1 MARKTF
7 EVEAV
12 LDHVNNM
19 LKTNY
24 WSKET
29 RIGMFLVLENIL
41 HNTGNYNGFRYLSN
55 LEVGDGML
63 PGVRFDEET
72 RLILTYPERFENT
85 DDTRR
90 EYY

>member
-7 EVEAV
+7 EVEA
-12 LDHVNNM
+12 LKEHVNNM

-24 WSKET
+24 WSKEQ
-29 RIGMFLVLENIL
+29 RIGMYLVLENVL
-41 HNTGNYNGFRYLSN
+41 HNTGNYNGFRYISN

-72 RLILTYPERFENT
+72 RLILEYPERFKDT

-90 EYY
+90 QYY